1 MDDIDPQMKDQAP
14 SQWGARYE
22 RELTPFEYEKQIMNE
37 SIGLIAKATG
47 CVVGYIFLTAI
58 LGSFIDFG
66 GIWWGITL
74 SYIIA
79 LAGGI
84 AYSAIRIATASDLTE
99 QYRKDYIQK
108 HKEKKK

>member
-1 MDDIDPQMKDQAP
+1 MDIIDPQIEDQAP

-22 RELTPFEYEKQIMNE
+22 RELTPFEYGKQTINE

-58 LGSFIDFG
+58 LGSFIEFG

-84 AYSAIRIATASDLTE
+84 AYSAIRILVATELIE
-99 QYRKDYIQK
+99 QYRKEYIQK
-108 HKEKKK
+108 QKKK